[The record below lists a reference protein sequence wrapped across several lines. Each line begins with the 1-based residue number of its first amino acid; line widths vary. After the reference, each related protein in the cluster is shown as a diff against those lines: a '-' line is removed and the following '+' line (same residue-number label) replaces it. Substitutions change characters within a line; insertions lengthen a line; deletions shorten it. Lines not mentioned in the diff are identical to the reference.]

1 MRHRKAGRK
10 LNMDAS
16 ARKAMFRNMVT
27 SLLKHEQI
35 RTTEARAKE
44 LRKYAERVISLGK
57 RAPNADDMSSLSG
70 DALQQAEAARVH
82 AIRRARLWV
91 NDSDAMHRLFG
102 EYAER
107 FASRPGGY
115 TRVIKAGR
123 RPGDNA
129 AMAIIELV
137 GEMDAA
143 SVEEVVEATPEAEIA
158 PEVEDAVSSEDGEAA
173 EEASSSEIEE

>member
-57 RAPNADDMSSLSG
+57 KAPNAEDMSSLSG
-70 DALQQAEAARVH
+70 NALQQAEAARVH

-91 NDSDAMHRLFG
+91 NDTDAMHRLFG

-137 GEMDAA
+137 GEMDAGTL
-143 SVEEVVEATPEAEIA
+143 EEVVEATPEAE
-158 PEVEDAVSSEDGEAA
+158 ETVSSEDGDAA
-173 EEASSSEIEE
+173 DDASASGTEE